1 MRSFQEAPRRDRK
14 KFQIWD
20 NKFSFTKS
28 FMQCSLLISPQRIKF
43 QLFRTRWSYKTKAL
57 RSSGLTSFVFS
68 PSFGFSLRWLNL
80 NLSTTLIN
88 QVNGEVQ
95 RFMASRTPCFG
106 ECYNMCIALT
116 TCCVDIFFKGFE
128 ILCEILEKVVI
139 KILFALIDWPF
150 TRNMG
155 I

>member
-1 MRSFQEAPRRDRK
+1 
-14 KFQIWD
+14 
-20 NKFSFTKS
+20 
-28 FMQCSLLISPQRIKF
+28 
-43 QLFRTRWSYKTKAL
+43 
-57 RSSGLTSFVFS
+57 
-68 PSFGFSLRWLNL
+68 
-80 NLSTTLIN
+80 
-88 QVNGEVQ
+88 
-95 RFMASRTPCFG
+95 MASRTPCFG
-106 ECYNMCIALT
+106 ECYNMYIALT

>member
-1 MRSFQEAPRRDRK
+1 
-14 KFQIWD
+14 
-20 NKFSFTKS
+20 
-28 FMQCSLLISPQRIKF
+28 
-43 QLFRTRWSYKTKAL
+43 
-57 RSSGLTSFVFS
+57 
-68 PSFGFSLRWLNL
+68 
-80 NLSTTLIN
+80 
-88 QVNGEVQ
+88 
-95 RFMASRTPCFG
+95 
-106 ECYNMCIALT
+106 MCITLT